1 MYILNMWK
9 HDDGWIVEKWQ
20 SVVRLMSDKKGA
32 LGWSSFQ
39 ELFGKG
45 EGATNIYNIFMS

>member
-1 MYILNMWK
+1 MLLLNMWK
-9 HDDGWIVEKWQ
+9 HDDGWIVEKWMNDM
-20 SVVRLMSDKKGA
+20 RGA
-32 LGWSSFQ
+32 LRWSSSQ